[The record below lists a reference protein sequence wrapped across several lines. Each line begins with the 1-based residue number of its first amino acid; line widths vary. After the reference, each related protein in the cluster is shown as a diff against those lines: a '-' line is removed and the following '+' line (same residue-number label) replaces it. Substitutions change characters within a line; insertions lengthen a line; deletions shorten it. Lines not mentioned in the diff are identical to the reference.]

1 MIKPVVLKHFD
12 ALDGYDR
19 AWELASDLTEQQAD
33 AEAKARR
40 CPACGGDATECQ
52 DPDNQHAYEVALKR
66 CYRSRAINDTLK
78 TRKDDPDKASLI
90 ITAHLNPAKKKS
102 ARRKG

>member
-1 MIKPVVLKHFD
+1 MTQWD
-12 ALDGYDR
+12 NLDDYDR
-19 AWELASDLTEQQAD
+19 AWAIASDLADQQAD

-52 DPDNQHAYEVALKR
+52 DPDNQHAYEVTLKR
-66 CYRSRAINDTLK
+66 CYRSRAINDALK
-78 TRKDDPDKASLI
+78 GRKDDPDKASLI
-90 ITAHLNPAKKKS
+90 ITATVNPAKKKS